1 MIMLSSD
8 TPSAAEEGPDDSGS
22 VGIAKPRIMLSG
34 LELSASQLNDL
45 ANRVPAAGARLLV
58 VMVRTPDAR

>member
-8 TPSAAEEGPDDSGS
+8 AASAAEGGPDGSGS

-34 LELSASQLNDL
+34 MELSASQLNDL
-45 ANRVPAAGARLLV
+45 ASRVPPAGARLLV
-58 VMVRTPDAR
+58 VLVRATDAR